1 MMPSAEAMIA
11 AVHAYVEAF
20 ARGDADMAAALF
32 ADDASVEDPIGTPLK
47 VGKAAIADFYRASI
61 ATGAKLTLTGP
72 VRTAADHAAFAF
84 EVALDWQGQRQRIDV
99 IDIFRFGGDGKI
111 AEMRA
116 FFGPHNMHAA

>member
-1 MMPSAEAMIA
+1 MPSTEAMIA
-11 AVHAYVEAF
+11 AVETYVEAF

-32 ADDASVEDPIGTPLK
+32 ADDASVEDPVGTPQR
-47 VGKAAIADFYRASI
+47 VGKAAIAEFYRASM

-99 IDIFRFGGDGKI
+99 IDIFRFDAEGKI

-116 FFGPHNMHAA
+116 FFGPHNMHAD